1 MKSMIKTEHFWCIFP
16 QFLGEQLS
24 PLHSWLRAYFQPSQS
39 ARSVLA
45 SKKAKSVNSSEL
57 TVTKFSVNHY
67 SLYTCVVPRWFV

>member
-16 QFLGEQLS
+16 QFVGKQLS
-24 PLHSWLRAYFQPSQS
+24 PLHPWLRAYFQPSQS

-57 TVTKFSVNHY
+57 RNEELVTPLKQSIG
-67 SLYTCVVPRWFV
+67 